1 MCQPLTGRKITLNM
15 DDYGLDLD
23 EVTRVIDSAEVL
35 VVRFA
40 ILDKRLLIDTRTDEH
55 DGPLIAV
62 VPRAQSVEDRFKSLK
77 KLRPRFPLPE
87 RIMSFM
93 WPRHIETMKNAGVW
107 DKIESRLISLGGEG
121 MVDQCRNVYRDLAH
135 QERLEVLSAIR
146 GGEGYQS
153 LWERAN

>member
-1 MCQPLTGRKITLNM
+1 M
-15 DDYGLDLD
+15 DDYGLDID
-23 EVTRVIDSAEVL
+23 EVTRVIHSAEVL

-40 ILDKRLLIDTRTDEH
+40 ILDKRLLIDTRTNED

-87 RIMSFM
+87 KIMSFM
-93 WPRHIETMKNAGVW
+93 WPRHIETMKSAGVW
-107 DKIESRLISLGGEG
+107 EKIEKRLVSLGGDSMTES
-121 MVDQCRNVYRDLAH
+121 CAEVYQDLAH

>member
-1 MCQPLTGRKITLNM
+1 M

-55 DGPLIAV
+55 DGPLIAI

-107 DKIESRLISLGGEG
+107 EKIESRLVSLGGEPAAQ
-121 MVDQCRNVYRDLAH
+121 QCQEVYRDLAH

>member
-1 MCQPLTGRKITLNM
+1 M
-15 DDYGLDLD
+15 DDYGLDID
-23 EVTRVIDSAEVL
+23 EVTRVIDAAEVL

-40 ILDKRLLIDTRTDEH
+40 ILDKRLLIDARTSET

-77 KLRPRFPLPE
+77 KLRPLFPLPE
-87 RIMSFM
+87 KIMSFM
-93 WPRHIETMKNAGVW
+93 WPRHVETMKNAGVW
-107 DKIESRLISLGGEG
+107 EKIESRLVSLGGEP
-121 MVDQCRNVYRDLAH
+121 MVEKCQSAYRELAH

>member
-1 MCQPLTGRKITLNM
+1 M
-15 DDYGLDLD
+15 DDYGLDID
-23 EVTRVIDSAEVL
+23 EVTRVIDAAEVL

-40 ILDKRLLIDTRTDEH
+40 ILDKRLLIDARTSET

-77 KLRPRFPLPE
+77 KLRPLFPLPDK
-87 RIMSFM
+87 IMSFM
-93 WPRHIETMKNAGVW
+93 WPRHVETMKNAGVW
-107 DKIESRLISLGGEG
+107 EKIESRLVSLGGEP
-121 MVDQCRNVYRDLAH
+121 MVEKCQSAYRELAH

>member
-1 MCQPLTGRKITLNM
+1 M
-15 DDYGLDLD
+15 DDYGLDID
-23 EVTRVIDSAEVL
+23 EVTRVIHSAEVL

-40 ILDKRLLIDTRTDEH
+40 ILDKRLLIDTRTNDD

-87 RIMSFM
+87 KIMSFM
-93 WPRHIETMKNAGVW
+93 WPRHIETMKSAGVW
-107 DKIESRLISLGGEG
+107 DKIEHRLVSLGGET
-121 MVDQCRNVYRDLAH
+121 MSESCAEVYRDLAH